1 MGCGCGKNKEHARAI
16 VAGSVVDSID
26 VDEWGP
32 AFWHVLHC
40 LAHNIGK
47 IDDPINC
54 ADQARA
60 LEYLIGHLGEVIPC
74 NECQSH
80 AAAYYSSNRLSL
92 VGLRGSVLR
101 GTAELWLLNF
111 HNAVRE
117 RKGQEIMVSSID
129 GLAAIYDGCT
139 IIQCTEDTLSRSAK
153 YAIDHNIVK
162 PAAWKRWMTEYRKLK
177 LSVGA

>member
-32 AFWHVLHC
+32 AYWHVLHC

-54 ADQARA
+54 NDQARA
-60 LEYLIGHLGEVIPC
+60 LEYLVGNLGFVLPC
-74 NECQSH
+74 NECQGH
-80 AAAYYSSNRLSL
+80 ARDYFQANRFSL
-92 VGLRGSVLR
+92 VGLRGATLR
-101 GTAELWLLNF
+101 GVAELWLLNF

-117 RKGQEIMVSSID
+117 RNKQAIIVSTVD
-129 GLAAIYDGCT
+129 ELAGVYDGCT
-139 IIQCTEDTLSRSAK
+139 IIKCTEDILGRAAK
-153 YAIDHNIVK
+153 YAMDHGIVK
-162 PAAWKRWMTEYRKLK
+162 AAAWKRWTTEFRRLK
-177 LSVGA
+177 LSVGI